1 MDLGLKGRVAI
12 VAAACKG
19 LGRVV
24 AEELASEGAHVAI
37 CARTART
44 LEDTAA
50 RIEKS
55 TGPEVFRRA
64 LDVTDSKAV
73 TDFVAAVETH
83 FGRIDI

>member
-1 MDLGLKGRVAI
+1 M
-12 VAAACKG
+12 
-19 LGRVV
+19 
-24 AEELASEGAHVAI
+24 SPS
-37 CARTART
+37 ARTART

-50 RIEKS
+50 RTEKS

-64 LDVTDSKAV
+64 LDVTDSKEV

>member
-1 MDLGLKGRVAI
+1 M
-12 VAAACKG
+12 
-19 LGRVV
+19 
-24 AEELASEGAHVAI
+24 SPS
-37 CARTART
+37 ARTART

-55 TGPEVFRRA
+55 TGPEMFRRS
-64 LDVTDSKAV
+64 LDVTDSKTV

>member
-1 MDLGLKGRVAI
+1 M
-12 VAAACKG
+12 
-19 LGRVV
+19 
-24 AEELASEGAHVAI
+24 SPS
-37 CARTART
+37 ARTART

-64 LDVTDSKAV
+64 LDVTDSTAV